1 MTSGCVFEGGRVVDC
16 GARIGADMLQ
26 SILDTDEGARRLGEV
41 ALISKNTPIRESE
54 TLFYDTLYDENASC
68 HLALG
73 VGFPSATPVVTR

>member
-1 MTSGCVFEGGRVVDC
+1 MVDF
-16 GARIGADMLQ
+16 GAEQGYETLK

-54 TLFYDTLYDENASC
+54 TLFYSTLYDENASC

-73 VGFPSATPVVTR
+73 IGFAECYEGAATT